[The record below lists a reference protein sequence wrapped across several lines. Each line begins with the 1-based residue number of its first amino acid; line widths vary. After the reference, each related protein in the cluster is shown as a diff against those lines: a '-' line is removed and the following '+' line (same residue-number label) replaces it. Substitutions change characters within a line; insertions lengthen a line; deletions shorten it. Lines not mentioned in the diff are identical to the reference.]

1 MSERSLT
8 EPVQRHDMKAM
19 RWLFLLTAAWGLTA
33 ATAAA
38 QSAAPVRPVYN
49 SMSIGSG
56 LGGVVGGTGPLYPN
70 GTTAPATR
78 PAIPPGGLPP
88 LGRIDTGPSLSP
100 PPPTAAITRS
110 PYPQP
115 LDPYPLP
122 ASHRKIVKDPDVG
135 KNATD
140 RGKDD
145 GTPRA
150 TTL

>member
-1 MSERSLT
+1 
-8 EPVQRHDMKAM
+8 MKAM
-19 RWLFLLTAAWGLTA
+19 RRLLLLAAAWALTA

-38 QSAAPVRPVYN
+38 QGVQPIRPIYN

-56 LGGVVGGTGPLYPN
+56 QGGVVGGTGPLYPN

-88 LGRIDTGPSLSP
+88 VGRIDTGPSLPP
-100 PPPTAAITRS
+100 PPPTAVTTTS
-110 PYPQP
+110 PYPR
-115 LDPYPLP
+115 LVDPYSLPL
-122 ASHRKIVKDPDVG
+122 SRRKIVKDPDVG

-145 GTPRA
+145 GAPPA